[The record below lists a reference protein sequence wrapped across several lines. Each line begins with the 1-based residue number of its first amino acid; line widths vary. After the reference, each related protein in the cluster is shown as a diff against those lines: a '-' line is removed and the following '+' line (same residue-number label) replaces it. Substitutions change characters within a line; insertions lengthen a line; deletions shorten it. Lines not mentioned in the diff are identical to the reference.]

1 MSEVAYKVEAF
12 GGMDGEYPMGETT
25 TPTAKEM
32 MQVVDNLLD
41 LIAAPGQIIRL
52 TVTAVQEG

>member
-1 MSEVAYKVEAF
+1 MASKVEAF
-12 GGMDGEYPMGETT
+12 GGKDGEYPLGETT

-32 MQVVDNLLD
+32 KQVVDNLLD